1 MKYHYT
7 LISMIKIPKVKMP
20 NNSFINGEIK
30 MVQELWNMFW
40 HFLTV
45 LCIVSNQS
53 TLKEINLEYSL
64 ERLMLKLKLQY
75 FHHLMQRAN
84 SLEKTLILGKIEGRR
99 RRWWQRMRLFNGIT
113 DSINMNLRKFWE
125 WWITGNTGMLQS
137 MGSKSVR
144 HGLVP
149 DQQ

>member
-7 LISMIKIPKVKMP
+7 LIRMIKIPKVKLP

-45 LCIVSNQS
+45 LCIVSNHS

-84 SLEKTLILGKIEGRR
+84 SLEKILILGKIEGRR
-99 RRWWQRMRLFNGIT
+99 RRRWQRMRWFNDIT
-113 DSINMNLRKFWE
+113 DSMNMNLRKFWE

-137 MGSKSVR
+137 MGSQSVG